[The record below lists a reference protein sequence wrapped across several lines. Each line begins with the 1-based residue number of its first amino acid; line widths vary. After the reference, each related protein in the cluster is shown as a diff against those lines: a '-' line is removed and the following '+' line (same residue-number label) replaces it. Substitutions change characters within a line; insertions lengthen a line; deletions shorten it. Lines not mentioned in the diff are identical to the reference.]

1 MAGTLWYVIFRDD
14 DHPNKIGIVEGGWA
28 SKRDADA
35 FIAAE
40 VGAPKHEYT
49 LVKAESEPQW
59 GAAFPAKKNPD
70 PDYHR
75 KANEKWQ
82 ALDLKQPGAWRGLAH
97 EAGRA
102 RAHGNEWRAN
112 FLRGAARE
120 WQDKFVTRGVPMPHV
135 KNPKKARGKNLN
147 ATLPNQSVD
156 GNPRAHEY
164 QAVREAALRNG
175 RYAVSFG
182 CPFVFFPDGTH
193 SVHKGWTPQPDG
205 RYVLTDA
212 GAAEREMLY
221 GLPKE
226 FPSKNPTYK
235 HPKKPAIR
243 RAKKN
248 PISAAG
254 AEMQWRRFATKASDI
269 LDDINKHLRTSG
281 VDGSMFDSVRGYLL
295 SLRECVGVLKAAR
308 SKEAPAASSKLKA
321 LEGRMAKLGQKGNPK
336 KASLKR
342 KRNPSAPGV
351 LDGYM
356 QSALWSTSDDDG
368 TALDSNYSVA
378 DITGATKARMK
389 ENVARFLADVN
400 AAGLSD
406 ARSHTKDSTIGHDLW
421 LTHNGHG
428 AGFWDGD
435 YDHAS
440 DPELGNKLSKIA
452 RKLPEMD
459 LYVHRK
465 KIHA

>member
-1 MAGTLWYVIFRDD
+1 MTTSLWYVVFRDD
-14 DHPNKIGIVEGGWA
+14 AHPNKIGIVEGGWS

-49 LVKAESEPQW
+49 LMKAASEPQW

-112 FLRGAARE
+112 FLRAAARE
-120 WQDKFVTRGVPMPHV
+120 WQDTCVTRGVP
-135 KNPKKARGKNLN
+135 
-147 ATLPNQSVD
+147 LPRV
-156 GNPRAHEY
+156 
-164 QAVREAALRNG
+164 
-175 RYAVSFG
+175 
-182 CPFVFFPDGTH
+182 
-193 SVHKGWTPQPDG
+193 
-205 RYVLTDA
+205 
-212 GAAEREMLY
+212 
-221 GLPKE
+221 
-226 FPSKNPTYK
+226 
-235 HPKKPAIR
+235 
-243 RAKKN
+243 KN

-308 SKEAPAASSKLKA
+308 SKEATAAASKLKA
-321 LEGRMAKLGQKGNPK
+321 LEVRMAKLGQKGNPK
-336 KASLKR
+336 KAPLKR
-342 KRNPSAPGV
+342 KRNPSASGV

-356 QSALWSTSDDDG
+356 KSALWSTSDDDG
-368 TALDSNYSVA
+368 TPLDSNYSVA
-378 DITGATKARMK
+378 DITVATKAKMK
-389 ENVARFLADVN
+389 ENVARFLAGVN

-406 ARSHTKDSTIGHDLW
+406 ALTHTKDSTIGHDLW

-435 YDHAS
+435 YDHDS
-440 DPELGNKLSKIA
+440 DPELGSKLSKIA
-452 RKLPEMD
+452 QKLPEMD

-465 KIHA
+465 KIHS